1 MAVLSIGK
9 FVAGNAP
16 NVIADKAQLAATVR
30 TTSPETR
37 TLVQERVETIIENLT
52 EAYNAEYELEYIKS
66 YPSIM
71 NDPGLNAFARK
82 SAAKILGEDRIF
94 DAPMMT
100 ASEDFAYYAMKA
112 PVVFMTLGV
121 GEGFANHHPMF
132 DPDEDAFANGVKT
145 QIQVILDYLNKNR

>member
-1 MAVLSIGK
+1 MSLSPSLEIVAT
-9 FVAGNAP
+9 FVNS
-16 NVIADKAQLAATVR
+16 ADKAQLAATVR

-52 EAYNAEYELEYIKS
+52 EAYNVEYELEYIKS

-82 SAAKILGEDRIF
+82 SAAKILGEDHVF
-94 DAPMMT
+94 DTPMMT
-100 ASEDFAYYAMKA
+100 ASEDFAYYGKKA

-121 GEGFANHHPMF
+121 GDGFANHHPMYN
-132 DPDEDAFANGVKT
+132 PDEAAFANGVKT
-145 QIQVILDYLNKNR
+145 QVQIILDYLSRR